1 MSRRAAARLESF
13 GLENI
18 CVYVAGK
25 QDWLAFDLPF
35 EGSLAETRTAGT
47 SAIKDMPVCGP
58 LDKIAEVR
66 RRAEQADWQECVV
79 VNETRVVLGLLEKEA
94 LGANDELPVEEV
106 MDPAPLTLRPYF
118 EIRHGEN
125 ARAKNCG
132 CPGDQAGRQVS
143 RPVKT
148 KQDSLA
154 YRAIGKMSTAADRWT
169 DTLHRSS
176 VPSLWP
182 KCAAIRRDSRLIGE
196 VVTEHSRMLRSKRD
210 WRHSHRERA
219 ASDNSS

>member
-58 LDKIAEVR
+58 LDKIADVR
-66 RRAEQADWQECVV
+66 RGAEQADWQECVV
-79 VNETRVVLGLLEKEA
+79 VNESRVVLGLLEKAA

-106 MDPAPLTLRPYF
+106 MDPAPLTLRPHSPWKSVM
-118 EIRHGEN
+118 EKMH
-125 ARAKNCG
+125 ARKTAVALVTKPDG
-132 CPGDQAGRQVS
+132 KLVGLL
-143 RPVKT
+143 RPSKT
-148 KQDSLA
+148 
-154 YRAIGKMSTAADRWT
+154 R
-169 DTLHRSS
+169 
-176 VPSLWP
+176 
-182 KCAAIRRDSRLIGE
+182 
-196 VVTEHSRMLRSKRD
+196 
-210 WRHSHRERA
+210 
-219 ASDNSS
+219 